1 MSVFNKKMK
10 TDTDP
15 KLATIISEGC
25 LIEGTISGEGSVR
38 IDGQVM
44 GDLNVRQ
51 HVIVGSKGVV
61 TGNVT
66 TAEMTLFGTVKGNVS
81 SSVLEIRAGGNING
95 DITTS
100 QMSIELGG
108 IHNGSV
114 SMKETRKAIME
125 NKKEAA
131 LQ

>member
-10 TDTDP
+10 TETDP

-25 LIEGTISGEGSVR
+25 IIEGMISGEGSVR
-38 IDGQVM
+38 IDGKVI

-51 HVIVGSKGVV
+51 HVIVGSKGMV
-61 TGNVT
+61 TGNIS
-66 TAEMTLFGTVKGNVS
+66 TAEMTLFGSVKGNVS
-81 SSVLEIRAGGNING
+81 ASVLEIRAGGNISG
-95 DITTS
+95 DITTA

-114 SMKETRKAIME
+114 SMKETRKAITE
-125 NKKEAA
+125 HKKEPV